1 MRRSVTP
8 VAVCP
13 VRVSAAFCSFCGNS
27 ASKVVRPLPSANQP
41 SEDQSYRHSLPGEPR
56 AARSLPIP
64 HPPGQPLSLTH
75 FSRPSTRP
83 PRPPPLAPLHAWP
96 SHVRIDVTAASIA
109 GTSSTAGRNTPT
121 AVGMPGSV
129 VLTPITTPTIATSA
143 TGEA

>member
-8 VAVCP
+8 DAVWP

-41 SEDQSYRHSLPGEPR
+41 PEDQSYRLSLPGVPPAPR
-56 AARSLPIP
+56 VHAPFLIHLVNPAP
-64 HPPGQPLSLTH
+64 HPLLTRLH
-75 FSRPSTRP
+75 SPAA
-83 PRPPPLAPLHAWP
+83 PRHPWP

-129 VLTPITTPTIATSA
+129 VLTPITTPTMATSA